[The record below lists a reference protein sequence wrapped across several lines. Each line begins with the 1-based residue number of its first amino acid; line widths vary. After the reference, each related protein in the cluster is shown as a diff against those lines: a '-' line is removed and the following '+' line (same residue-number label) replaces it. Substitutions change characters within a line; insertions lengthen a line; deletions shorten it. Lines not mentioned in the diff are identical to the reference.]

1 MDESPW
7 TAVIIIALFI
17 VAEMAG
23 WTRERY
29 LQWEAREKARKPID
43 HIDRKGYEVERCREE
58 NLN

>member
-1 MDESPW
+1 MDESIW

-17 VAEMAG
+17 VAEMFG

-43 HIDRKGYEVERCREE
+43 HINLKG
-58 NLN
+58 